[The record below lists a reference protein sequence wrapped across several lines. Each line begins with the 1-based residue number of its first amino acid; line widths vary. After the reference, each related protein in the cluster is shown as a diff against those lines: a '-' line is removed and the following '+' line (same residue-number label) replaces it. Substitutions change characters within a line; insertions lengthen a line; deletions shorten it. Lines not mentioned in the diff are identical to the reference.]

1 MNGGLKMKKY
11 LKNKFALTDS
21 GAKDVLKASLNC
33 FVVYCL
39 NMMPAFL
46 LMFLLDDILISNHR
60 SNKFYLIFAISSLAI
75 LNLML
80 RVEYESL
87 YNTTYK
93 ESANLRI
100 ELAEILRKLPLFYFS
115 KHDISDIS
123 QTIMSDIEGIEHAMS
138 HAIPKIVGFLLFFP
152 IISIM
157 MFTGNVKLALSVI
170 LPTILGLGLMVV
182 SKKIQIK
189 GHDKYYKV
197 LRDNSEYFQE
207 AIELQQEIKSYNAMR
222 RMRRFLYQKMEQSEA
237 VHIKEEAKLVTIL
250 GFSSIFG
257 FLSLGI
263 VILVGINL
271 LISKEINI
279 LYLLGYLFAAM
290 KIKDVVDASKEE
302 MAEIFYLSPKIKR
315 IKEIRDF
322 DFQKGEDVEL
332 NNFDIVLKNVSF
344 SYDEDTQVL
353 DNISF
358 TAKQNE
364 VTALVGPSGCG
375 KTSVLRLI
383 SRLYDYDEGQ
393 ILIDNKEIKNISTES
408 LFSKISIVFQD
419 VVLFNNSVM
428 ENIRLGRQ
436 DATDDEVIRAAV
448 LSGCDEFVSKMEHG
462 YDTVI
467 GENGTKISGG
477 ERQRISIA
485 RAFLKDA
492 PILILD
498 EIAANLDVE
507 NEKKI
512 QKSLNKL
519 MENKTV
525 IIISH
530 RMKAI
535 ENVDKIVVMKDKKV
549 DSIGTH
555 DELLEKSPVYKKLID
570 NSKMAEEFTY

>member
-1 MNGGLKMKKY
+1 MKKY

-21 GAKDVLKASLNC
+21 GAKDVLRASFNC

-46 LMFLLDDILISNHR
+46 LMFLLDDILMSNHR
-60 SNKFYLIFAISSLAI
+60 SNKFYLIFAISSLVI

-93 ESANLRI
+93 ESANLRT

-157 MFTGNVKLALSVI
+157 MFTGNAKLALSVI
-170 LPTILGLGLMVV
+170 LPTVLGLGLMVV

-436 DATDDEVIRAAV
+436 DATDDEVIMAAV

-555 DELLEKSPVYKKLID
+555 DELLEKSQVYKKLID

>member
-1 MNGGLKMKKY
+1 
-11 LKNKFALTDS
+11 
-21 GAKDVLKASLNC
+21 
-33 FVVYCL
+33 
-39 NMMPAFL
+39 
-46 LMFLLDDILISNHR
+46 MFLLDDILISNHR
-60 SNKFYLIFAISSLAI
+60 SNKFYLIFAISSLVI

-157 MFTGNVKLALSVI
+157 MFKGNVKLALSVI
-170 LPTILGLGLMVV
+170 LPTVLGLGLMVV

-197 LRDNSEYFQE
+197 LRENSEYFQE

-555 DELLEKSPVYKKLID
+555 DELLEKSQVYKKLID

>member
-1 MNGGLKMKKY
+1 MSGGLKMKKY

-21 GAKDVLKASLNC
+21 GAKDVLRASFNC

-60 SNKFYLIFAISSLAI
+60 SNKFYLIFAISSLVI

-157 MFTGNVKLALSVI
+157 MFTGNAKLALSVI
-170 LPTILGLGLMVV
+170 LPTVLGLGLMVV

-222 RMRRFLYQKMEQSEA
+222 RMRRFLYQKMDQSEA

-436 DATDDEVIRAAV
+436 DATDDEVIKAAV

-555 DELLEKSPVYKKLID
+555 DELLEKSQVYKKLID

>member
-1 MNGGLKMKKY
+1 MSGGLKMKKY

-21 GAKDVLKASLNC
+21 GAKDVLRASFNC

-60 SNKFYLIFAISSLAI
+60 SNKFYLIFAISSLVI

-170 LPTILGLGLMVV
+170 LPTVLGLGLMVV

-555 DELLEKSPVYKKLID
+555 DELLEKSQVYKKLID

>member
-1 MNGGLKMKKY
+1 MKKY

-21 GAKDVLKASLNC
+21 GAKDALKASLNC

-60 SNKFYLIFAISSLAI
+60 SNKFYLIFAISSLVI

-157 MFTGNVKLALSVI
+157 MFKGNVKLALSVI
-170 LPTILGLGLMVV
+170 LPTVLGLGLMVV

-197 LRDNSEYFQE
+197 LRENSEYFQE

-383 SRLYDYDEGQ
+383 SRLYDYDKGQ

-555 DELLEKSPVYKKLID
+555 DELLEKSQVYKKLID

>member
-1 MNGGLKMKKY
+1 MSGGLKMKKY

-21 GAKDVLKASLNC
+21 GAKDVLRASFNC

-46 LMFLLDDILISNHR
+46 LMFLLDDILMSNHR
-60 SNKFYLIFAISSLAI
+60 SNKFYLIFAISSLVI

-157 MFTGNVKLALSVI
+157 MFTGNAKLALSVI
-170 LPTILGLGLMVV
+170 LPTVLGLGLMVV

-428 ENIRLGRQ
+428 ENIRLGKQ

-555 DELLEKSPVYKKLID
+555 DELLEKSQVYKKLID

>member
-1 MNGGLKMKKY
+1 MSGGLKMKKY

-21 GAKDVLKASLNC
+21 GAKDVLRASFNC

-60 SNKFYLIFAISSLAI
+60 SNKFYLIFAISSLVI

-170 LPTILGLGLMVV
+170 LPTVLGLGLMVV

-189 GHDKYYKV
+189 GHDKYYKI

-555 DELLEKSPVYKKLID
+555 DELLEKSQVYKKLID